1 MDLGMPRLAI
11 LLILLFSAL
20 PALALPP
27 PEFGARVQLEHID
40 YDGDRQSPRDGFFWR
55 AIRLSMAGQNS
66 PGWGYKVEYDVAYGH
81 ADAENLYIR
90 YQDSRN
96 EWSLGERK
104 VPLGLARLTSAGRLT
119 LAERP
124 APIESLTDSTRFGF
138 WFARELERGLLQT
151 MLYSRSIN
159 DSGNARPVGVAA
171 RLVFN
176 PVRDGDRIVHLATAA
191 AYENVDRRAA
201 PSYSARPES
210 RPDRGRFRLLN
221 TGSIEDVANTFS
233 GGLEAAF
240 QVGAL
245 TTQAEYIRVQ
255 LDRRRAANPGFDGW
269 YVESSYRLTGEPQTY
284 DGSSFRDVIPRGA
297 YGAWEVAARY
307 SRLDLTGGGIR
318 GGRQDAVTLALNW
331 YATQRVRF
339 YANLVD
345 LRARD
350 GEVEIDGVP
359 VGRESARIVT
369 LRTQIGF

>member
-1 MDLGMPRLAI
+1 MPRWLL
-11 LLILLFSAL
+11 LLILLSFTL
-20 PALALPP
+20 PAVALPP

-40 YDGDRQSPRDGFFWR
+40 YNGDRQNPPDGFFWR
-55 AIRLSMAGQNS
+55 AIRLSVTGQTN

-81 ADAENLYIR
+81 ADAENLYLSYMNR
-90 YQDSRN
+90 DN

-104 VPLGLARLTSAGRLT
+104 VPLGMARLTSAGRLT

-124 APIESLTDSTRFGF
+124 APVESLTDSTRFGL
-138 WFARELERGLLQT
+138 WYARELEQGLLQT

-159 DSGNARPVGVAA
+159 DSGNARPLGLAA
-171 RLVFN
+171 RLVLN
-176 PVRDGDRIVHLATAA
+176 PVRDGDRIVHLASAA
-191 AYENVDRRAA
+191 AYENVDRRAD
-201 PSYSARPES
+201 PSYSARPEA

-245 TTQAEYIRVQ
+245 TTKAEYLRIR
-255 LDRRRAANPGFDGW
+255 LDRRRASNLVFDGW
-269 YVESSYRLTGEPQTY
+269 YVESSYRLTGEPMTY
-284 DGSSFRDVIPRGA
+284 DGSSFRDVVPRGT

-307 SRLDLTGGGIR
+307 SRLDLNDGGVR

-331 YATQRVRF
+331 YATERLRF

-345 LRARD
+345 VRARGGD
-350 GEVEIDGVP
+350 VEIDGMP
-359 VGRESARIVT
+359 VGRESAQIVV

>member
-1 MDLGMPRLAI
+1 MPRFA
-11 LLILLFSAL
+11 LLLLLFPAL

-55 AIRLSMAGQNS
+55 AIRLSMTGQGN

-81 ADAENLYIR
+81 ADAENLYLR
-90 YQDSRN
+90 YMNARH
-96 EWSLGERK
+96 ELSLGERK
-104 VPLGLARLTSAGRLT
+104 VPLGLSRLTSAGRLT

-124 APIESLTDSTRFGF
+124 APIESLTDSTRFGL
-138 WFARELERGLLQT
+138 WYARDFEQGLLQT

-159 DSGNARPVGVAA
+159 DSGNARPLGLAA

-176 PVRDGDRIVHLATAA
+176 PLHDGDRIVHLATAA
-191 AYENVDRRAA
+191 AYEDIDRRAD
-201 PSYSARPES
+201 PSYSARPEA

-255 LDRRRAANPGFDGW
+255 LDRRRAGNPSFDGW
-269 YVESSYRLTGEPQTY
+269 YLESSYRLTGEPMAY
-284 DGSSFRDVIPRGA
+284 DGSSFRDLIPRGP

-307 SRLDLTGGGIR
+307 SRLDLNDGAIR

-331 YATQRVRF
+331 YATERLRF

-345 LRARD
+345 LRARGGD
-350 GEVEIDGVP
+350 VEIDGVP
-359 VGRESARIVT
+359 VGRESARIVV